1 MGTAAVEGGGS
12 VGRAEE
18 MRRLRDALCA
28 GPVVAVVRGES
39 GTGVSRLVDE
49 VLGETE
55 FAGWT
60 QLRGTCP
67 APRGVGVGAPSQAA
81 ADTPPPATDV
91 TAPDRADVVAP
102 SRADIPALGEA
113 APASSCEA
121 TVAGPNG
128 DDDAARVP
136 AAPEIRSDGSATRPY
151 LSPATD
157 VTHLPP
163 STPIPPES
171 GVRASVAAVTQTP
184 ADDDALAPIADALA
198 GLPCPPGGPGWSLPA
213 VTGIVGL
220 LVPELA
226 EQLPEPP
233 AAAASVATDPASWRA
248 LLPRAVTALL
258 AELGD
263 TVLVIEDVHHADRAT
278 LALLHHL
285 MSAMPPR
292 LRLVVT
298 EDAAPGLPL
307 FGVALGTRAP
317 VAEIDVRP
325 WTCGETEE
333 FVRRWLHAHRP
344 QHLEELHDLVVLVHE
359 WTGGL
364 PEVAE
369 ALLRAAEEQLEEQL
383 RAGAAGGR
391 RTPLVV
397 AVDDHR
403 KVRDIGSAG
412 SPMTAAGHSRRQ
424 SDRPHGQADSAYG
437 AHRYGAHRYEAH
449 QEPGAAVDGISPT
462 QTPPAPAHNHNH
474 TLPPAHHHTLPPTD
488 SVLAAI
494 RSMGVPPPLRR
505 DYALRSARLDEEALR
520 IVEAA
525 AVLDHPVPVAVLAE
539 VGDVA
544 ADRAEAAVER
554 CLRQAVLRADG
565 PHPVFRHPLDRRA
578 ALARMPA
585 PRQARLSLRA
595 ARALHRG
602 GAGRLPLVDLAR
614 LYRAAGRVREAVRC
628 LVAAADRAATAGDYS
643 SATSLYTRAV
653 DEDPRADGRIRAAA
667 KLARTAQLA
676 RADQRVVAA
685 VRRVL
690 DEDAPPPRL
699 RGEIR
704 LHLSVVLRNQSGGA
718 LDSLNEVARAI
729 PDLELTDPQ
738 TAARAMAVA
747 AIPSIK
753 GWPVERHL
761 HWLDRCEALDGQ
773 VTEPGARAAIA
784 ANRATAL
791 MLLGDRR
798 AWAAADALRGPAA
811 TAMEAAHHTRGW
823 TNLAHAATA
832 LGYDARAREFLAR
845 AAHGLA
851 ETSSPYLEG
860 LTQTAQLVLGWHE
873 GRWEGLHAA
882 ADRTT
887 RAYAEIPDLTA
898 EAMLVRGLTALH
910 VLGDVPQA
918 RRDLAEAAR
927 TTRYDTGVILTAAA
941 AATARVHLEAARPGQ
956 ACEAVEET
964 LHRLERTGGWV
975 WAGEVAPTAVE
986 ALHASGQDGRARHL
1000 VAEFDAATEHLD
1012 APAARAALTMC
1023 RALLAEADERPDEAV
1038 GLWEDAEV
1046 RWRELGRP
1054 FDAARAAEA
1063 RGRCLLDAP
1072 DGTPG
1077 DIALAAGVIQ
1087 DAVAAYRELGAR
1099 WDIARCQRLLRRH
1112 DIVTTHRRGRLGY
1125 GDQLSPREQ
1134 EVAQLV
1140 VQGRA
1145 NREIAESLVLSTR
1158 TVEHH
1163 VARIMRKLNVT
1174 SRTGIAR
1181 AGGVRGAG

>member
-1 MGTAAVEGGGS
+1 M
-12 VGRAEE
+12 
-18 MRRLRDALCA
+18 
-28 GPVVAVVRGES
+28 
-39 GTGVSRLVDE
+39 
-49 VLGETE
+49 
-55 FAGWT
+55 
-60 QLRGTCP
+60 
-67 APRGVGVGAPSQAA
+67 
-81 ADTPPPATDV
+81 
-91 TAPDRADVVAP
+91 
-102 SRADIPALGEA
+102 
-113 APASSCEA
+113 
-121 TVAGPNG
+121 
-128 DDDAARVP
+128 
-136 AAPEIRSDGSATRPY
+136 
-151 LSPATD
+151 
-157 VTHLPP
+157 
-163 STPIPPES
+163 
-171 GVRASVAAVTQTP
+171 
-184 ADDDALAPIADALA
+184 
-198 GLPCPPGGPGWSLPA
+198 
-213 VTGIVGL
+213 GL

-233 AAAASVATDPASWRA
+233 AAAADPASRRA
-248 LLPRAVTALL
+248 MLPRAVAALL
-258 AELGD
+258 AGLGD
-263 TVLVIEDVHHADRAT
+263 AVLVVEDVHHAHPAT

-307 FGVALGTRAP
+307 FGVGLAVRTP
-317 VAEIDVRP
+317 VTEIDVRP

-333 FVRRWLHAHRP
+333 FVRRWLHVHRP
-344 QHLEELHDLVVLVHE
+344 QHVEELHDLVVLVHE
-359 WTGGL
+359 WAGGL

-369 ALLRAAEEQLEEQL
+369 ALLRAAEELL
-383 RAGAAGGR
+383 RARAEGGR
-391 RTPLVV
+391 RTPLA
-397 AVDDHR
+397 AVESR

-412 SPMTAAGHSRRQ
+412 PPMTAAGNRRPE
-424 SDRPHGQADSAYG
+424 SDAPHARADG
-437 AHRYGAHRYEAH
+437 ADACRTH
-449 QEPGAAVDGISPT
+449 QEPTALDGIGATETAPT
-462 QTPPAPAHNHNH
+462 PIGCASALPA
-474 TLPPAHHHTLPPTD
+474 TD
-488 SVLAAI
+488 SVLAAV
-494 RSMGVPPPLRR
+494 RSVGVPPPLRR
-505 DYALRSARLDEEALR
+505 DFALRYARLDEDARR

-525 AVLDHPVPVAVLAE
+525 AVLGHPVPVAVLAE

-544 ADRAEAAVER
+544 PDRAGAAVET
-554 CLRQAVLRADG
+554 CLRRAVLRAVLRADG
-565 PHPVFRHPLDRRA
+565 PRPVFRHPLDRRA
-578 ALARMPA
+578 ALARMPG
-585 PRQARLSLRA
+585 PRLARLSLRA

-602 GAGRLPLVDLAR
+602 GDGPLPLVDLAR
-614 LYRAAGRVREAVRC
+614 LYRAAGRVREGVRC

-643 SATSLYTRAV
+643 TATNLYTHAV
-653 DEDPRADGRIRAAA
+653 DQDPRTDGRIRTVA

-676 RADQRVVAA
+676 RADGRVVAA

-718 LDSLNEVARAI
+718 LDSLAEVARAI

-753 GWPVERHL
+753 GWPVDRHL

-791 MLLGDRR
+791 MLLGDPR

-811 TAMEAAHHTRGW
+811 TAMEAAHHARGW

-873 GRWEGLHAA
+873 GRWDGLHAA

-887 RAYAEIPDLTA
+887 RLYAEIPDLTA
-898 EAMLVRGLTALH
+898 EAMLVRGLTGLH

-941 AATARVHLEAARPGQ
+941 AATARVHLEAGRPGQ

-986 ALHASGQDGRARHL
+986 ALYGSGQG
-1000 VAEFDAATEHLD
+1000 
-1012 APAARAALTMC
+1012 
-1023 RALLAEADERPDEAV
+1023 
-1038 GLWEDAEV
+1038 
-1046 RWRELGRP
+1046 
-1054 FDAARAAEA
+1054 
-1063 RGRCLLDAP
+1063 
-1072 DGTPG
+1072 
-1077 DIALAAGVIQ
+1077 
-1087 DAVAAYRELGAR
+1087 
-1099 WDIARCQRLLRRH
+1099 
-1112 DIVTTHRRGRLGY
+1112 
-1125 GDQLSPREQ
+1125 
-1134 EVAQLV
+1134 
-1140 VQGRA
+1140 
-1145 NREIAESLVLSTR
+1145 
-1158 TVEHH
+1158 
-1163 VARIMRKLNVT
+1163 
-1174 SRTGIAR
+1174 
-1181 AGGVRGAG
+1181 

>member
-1 MGTAAVEGGGS
+1 MTRRFFDADRSSDSAWDVEAAADEGGGS
-12 VGRAEE
+12 VGRTEE
-18 MRRLRDALCA
+18 TQRLREALRA

-49 VLGETE
+49 VLDEPE

-67 APRGVGVGAPSQAA
+67 ELTGAGWDSLDAGP
-81 ADTPPPATDV
+81 
-91 TAPDRADVVAP
+91 
-102 SRADIPALGEA
+102 
-113 APASSCEA
+113 
-121 TVAGPNG
+121 VAGPVAG
-128 DDDAARVP
+128 RDSAAARP
-136 AAPEIRSDGSATRPY
+136 AAGTARGTGA
-151 LSPATD
+151 PAF
-157 VTHLPP
+157 
-163 STPIPPES
+163 
-171 GVRASVAAVTQTP
+171 
-184 ADDDALAPIADALA
+184 ALAPIADALA
-198 GLPCPPGGPGWSLPA
+198 GLPCRPGGPAWSLPDVA
-213 VTGIVGL
+213 GVVGL
-220 LVPELA
+220 LVAELA
-226 EQLPEPP
+226 ERLPEPP
-233 AAAASVATDPASWRA
+233 AVAADPASWRG
-248 LLPRAVTALL
+248 LVPRAVEALL
-258 AELGD
+258 ASLGD
-263 TVLVIEDVHHADRAT
+263 CVLVVEDVHHADPAT

-285 MSAMPPR
+285 LGAMPPR

-307 FGVALGTRAP
+307 FGVGLAARTP
-317 VAEIDVRP
+317 VAEISVRP
-325 WTCGETEE
+325 WTCEETEE

-344 QHLEELHDLVVLVHE
+344 HHVEELHDLVVLVHA

-369 ALLRAAEEQLEEQL
+369 VLLRAAGELL
-383 RAGAAGGR
+383 RAPAQGGR
-391 RTPLVV
+391 RAPLI
-397 AVDDHR
+397 AVDSR
-403 KVRDIGSAG
+403 NVRDIGSAG
-412 SPMTAAGHSRRQ
+412 PSMTVRGNGRRASDTAYEGTARADAYRAHDAAS
-424 SDRPHGQADSAYG
+424 ADDLA
-437 AHRYGAHRYEAH
+437 
-449 QEPGAAVDGISPT
+449 DGTGTAPT
-462 QTPPAPAHNHNH
+462 PAGDN
-474 TLPPAHHHTLPPTD
+474 TLPAAD
-488 SVLAAI
+488 SVLAAV
-494 RSMGVPPPLRR
+494 RSVGVPPALRR
-505 DYALRSARLDEEALR
+505 DFALRYARLDEDALR

-525 AVLDHPVPVAVLAE
+525 AVLGRPVPVSVLAD
-539 VGDVA
+539 VGQVG
-544 ADRAEAAVER
+544 ADRAEAAVEMCVR
-554 CLRQAVLRADG
+554 RAVLRADG
-565 PHPVFRHPLDRRA
+565 RHPDFRHPLDRRA
-578 ALARMPA
+578 ALARMPG
-585 PRQARLSLRA
+585 PRLARLSLRA

-602 GAGRLPLVDLAR
+602 GDGPLPLVELAR
-614 LYRAAGRVREAVRC
+614 LYRAAGRVREGVRC

-643 SATSLYTRAV
+643 TATSLYTRAV
-653 DEDPRADGRIRAAA
+653 DEDPRAAGRIRTAA

-676 RADQRVVAA
+676 RADGRVVAA

-753 GWPVERHL
+753 GWPVDRHL
-761 HWLDRCEALDGQ
+761 HWLGRCEALDGQ

-791 MLLGDRR
+791 MLLGDPR
-798 AWAAADALRGPAA
+798 AWTAAEALRGPAA
-811 TAMEAAHHTRGW
+811 TAMEAAHHARGW

-832 LGYDARAREFLAR
+832 LGYDARARDFLAR

-860 LTQTAQLVLGWHE
+860 LTRTAQLVLGWHE
-873 GRWEGLHAA
+873 GRWAGLHDA

-887 RAYAEIPDLTA
+887 RLYAEIPDLTA

-910 VLGDVPQA
+910 VLGDVPRA
-918 RRDLAEAAR
+918 RRDLAEAAG

-941 AATARVHLEAARPGQ
+941 AATARVHLEAGRPGQ
-956 ACEAVEET
+956 ACEAVEEA

-986 ALHASGQDGRARHL
+986 ALCGSGQGGRAHRL
-1000 VAEFDAATEHLD
+1000 VAEFAAATGRLD

-1023 RALLAEADERPDEAV
+1023 RALLAEADGRTDEAV

-1046 RWRELGRP
+1046 RWRGLGRP

-1063 RGRCLLDAP
+1063 RGRCLLDL
-1072 DGTPG
+1072 PG
-1077 DIALAAGVIQ
+1077 AAGDVVSAAGVIQ
-1087 DAVAAYRELGAR
+1087 DVVEAYRELGAR
-1099 WDIARCQRLLRRH
+1099 WDVARCQRLLRRH

-1125 GDQLSPREQ
+1125 GDQLSPRER
-1134 EVAQLV
+1134 EVAELV

-1163 VARIMRKLNVT
+1163 VARIMRKLNVA
-1174 SRTGIAR
+1174 SRTGIALAGRTGEDDFSARVTR
-1181 AGGVRGAG
+1181 AQGAPWESPRQCT